1 MQTPEILPQT
11 DPSAPIE
18 RPSSSEELL
27 HSNRHCLTCPH
38 TQALS
43 WWEERHK
50 KDQEIIASRDN
61 EIVELKGTIR
71 SLKKDLFGKKSEK
84 GDPPSSEDAPEGDS
98 ASDPKDPAPP
108 LSPAEVKELMH
119 LEEPWER
126 PKRKKGHQPGRKS
139 PGRTR
144 HTELPASVEVHEPSE
159 KDCPSCHAPFA
170 PYGSPEETDI
180 IEISVQAYKRTI
192 RRPRYRKSCSC
203 QNTPKIAIAPPAPR
217 LVPRG
222 KFGISV
228 WVTVLIDKFDSSR
241 PTARLLKDL
250 KDRGLSLSQGT
261 ITDGLKHISGCF
273 RPLYEKIVD
282 RSRTASFSQADETRY
297 YVFGDTEGQTNN
309 SKTSPHRWWLWI
321 ILTLDTVVYVI
332 DPSRS
337 SKVPLAHFA
346 DRACTLL
353 TDRFSAYKYAAARIV
368 GLALAFC
375 WAHVRRDFIR
385 ILIKHPSMRPWVA
398 AWISR
403 IRKLYRLGK
412 KPEDR
417 IKNRDTLVSHL
428 AFMKQE
434 AEKDLHQSLP
444 PPARKAVKSLLRHW
458 DGLTLFLD
466 RPEVPLDNNATE
478 RDLRRQVV
486 GRKNFHGAGSLWS
499 ANLAAWIYTIL
510 GTWSKNG
517 INIRTALT
525 DYLTVCA
532 ALGKVPDDLSPWLPW
547 SMDSDRKAILSRPPS
562 DDTS

>member
-11 DPSAPIE
+11 DPSAPSE
-18 RPSSSEELL
+18 RTSSSEELL

-38 TQALS
+38 TQTLS

-71 SLKKDLFGKKSEK
+71 SLKKDLYGKKSEK
-84 GDPPSSEDAPEGDS
+84 GDPPSSRDAPEGDS

-108 LSPAEVKELMH
+108 LLPAEVKELMH
-119 LEEPWER
+119 IEEPWER

-180 IEISVQAYKRTI
+180 TRISVQSYKRKF
-192 RRPRYRKSCSC
+192 RRPRYRKTWSC
-203 QNTPKIAIAPPAPR
+203 QNTPRIAIAPNRP
-217 LVPRG
+217 
-222 KFGISV
+222 
-228 WVTVLIDKFDSSR
+228 SSR
-241 PTARLLKDL
+241 SPRQVRDL
-250 KDRGLSLSQGT
+250 GLGHGPDRQVRHQSPHGQTPQGPERQGT
-261 ITDGLKHISGCF
+261 LSGPGPFNGLGTDGPGHVSGRLK
-273 RPLYEKIVD
+273 PLYDKIVD

-297 YVFGDTEGQTNN
+297 YVFGDTEGKTNN

-368 GLALAFC
+368 GLVLAFC

-385 ILIKHPSMRPWVA
+385 ILTKHPSMRPWVA

-412 KPEDR
+412 EPENR
-417 IKNRDTLVSHL
+417 IKNRDALVSHL

-444 PPARKAVKSLLRHW
+444 SPAIKAVKSLLRHW

-466 RPEVPLDNNATE
+466 R
-478 RDLRRQVV
+478 
-486 GRKNFHGAGSLWS
+486 
-499 ANLAAWIYTIL
+499 
-510 GTWSKNG
+510 
-517 INIRTALT
+517 
-525 DYLTVCA
+525 
-532 ALGKVPDDLSPWLPW
+532 
-547 SMDSDRKAILSRPPS
+547 
-562 DDTS
+562 